1 MVENVGERV
10 QDWLVDN
17 VFDYPHDDEGK
28 EIGRLEKRML
38 NDLSLEGISKE
49 DLMDL
54 NMDPHEV
61 VQTYFFSVQE
71 ERR

>member
-28 EIGRLEKRML
+28 QIGRLEKQML
-38 NDLSLEGISKE
+38 DDLARDGISKQ
-49 DLMDL
+49 DLTEL

-71 ERR
+71 GRR